1 MPFSKS
7 GAGSSKHHCGIF
19 FLHPEYNQSIAC
31 FVAVSRLSYLSKAR
45 RVVLKLGSAV
55 LTAPDGLDLPL
66 IQRLVGE
73 IAALRNQER
82 QFVLVSSGAVA
93 AGIKKLGLE
102 ERPAGIVQQ
111 QAVAAAGQSTLMQT
125 YEEAFA
131 AHDLKV
137 AQILLTHDDLAAR
150 KRFLNAR
157 NTLFTL
163 LQWGVVPVINEN
175 DTVATDELRFGDNDH
190 LAALICNLA
199 EADLLI
205 LLTNTEGLYARDPR
219 EDPAAPLLTLVHT
232 NDPRLETAAGR
243 RPGRLGRG
251 GMVSK
256 LKAVKKVAAAGI
268 PSLIANGRRPGV
280 LREIFAGAEV
290 GTFFLPSEQKLTS
303 RQYWLAYNVAP
314 EGAILV
320 DAGAREALVHHH
332 KSLLPAGVLEV
343 FGGFK
348 KGAPVSL
355 MDPDGQTF
363 AVGLTNYS
371 SRDLNRIKGKR
382 TQEIAQTLGYKE
394 TDEIIH
400 RDNLVIFPEIS

>member
-1 MPFSKS
+1 VK
-7 GAGSSKHHCGIF
+7 AQRL
-19 FLHPEYNQSIAC
+19 LH
-31 FVAVSRLSYLSKAR
+31 LHKAR

-55 LTAPDGLDLPL
+55 LTAADGLNLPL
-66 IQRLVGE
+66 IQQLVGE
-73 IAALRNQER
+73 IARLRQAER

-93 AGIKKLGLE
+93 AGLKKLGLG
-102 ERPAGIVQQ
+102 ERPAGMPQV

-131 AHDLKV
+131 AHGLKA

-150 KRFLNAR
+150 KRFVNAK

-163 LQWGVVPVINEN
+163 LQWGVVPIINEN
-175 DTVATDELRFGDNDH
+175 DTVATDELKFGDNDH
-190 LAALICNLA
+190 LAALIANLV

-205 LLTNTEGLYARDPR
+205 LLTNTEGLYERDPR
-219 EDPAAPLLTLVHT
+219 EDPDAPLLTFLEAS
-232 NDPRLETAAGR
+232 DPRLETAAGT
-243 RPGRLGRG
+243 RPTGLGRG

-256 LKAVKKVAAAGI
+256 LQAVKKAAAGGI
-268 PSLIANGRRPGV
+268 PSLIANGHRPDV
-280 LREIFAGAEV
+280 LEEIFRGVEV
-290 GTFFLPSEQKLTS
+290 GTFFLPQAQKLSS

-320 DAGAREALVHHH
+320 DTGAREALVRQH

-355 MDPDGQTF
+355 VDPEGQTF
-363 AVGLTNYS
+363 AVGLSNYS
-371 SRDLNRIKGKR
+371 SRDINRIKGKQ
-382 TQEIAQTLGYKE
+382 TQEIAQALGHKD
-394 TDEIIH
+394 TDEVIH
-400 RDNLVIFPEIS
+400 RDNLVIFPEIG

>member
-1 MPFSKS
+1 MSFSRNT
-7 GAGSSKHHCGIF
+7 
-19 FLHPEYNQSIAC
+19 FLN
-31 FVAVSRLSYLSKAR
+31 KAR

-55 LTAPDGLDLPL
+55 LTLPEGLNLPL
-66 IQRLVGE
+66 IQQLVGE
-73 IAALRNQER
+73 IAAWRRLDR
-82 QFVLVSSGAVA
+82 QFVVVSSGAVA
-93 AGIKKLGLE
+93 AGIRKLGLE

-111 QAVAAAGQSTLMQT
+111 QAVAAAGQSTLIQT
-125 YEEAFA
+125 YEEAFG
-131 AHDLKV
+131 AHGLKV
-137 AQILLTHDDLAAR
+137 AQVLLTHDDLAAR

-157 NTLFTL
+157 NTLLTL

-190 LAALICNLA
+190 LAALICNLV

-219 EDPAAPLLTLVHT
+219 EDPNAPLLTLVNT
-232 NDPRLETAAGR
+232 SDPRLLSAAGR

-251 GMVSK
+251 GMISK
-256 LKAVKKVAAAGI
+256 LQAVKKAAAAGI

-280 LREIFAGAEV
+280 LTEIFSGAEV
-290 GTFFLPSEQKLTS
+290 GTFFLPPEQKLSS
-303 RQYWLAYNVAP
+303 RQYWLAYNVSP

-348 KGAPVSL
+348 KGAPVSI
-355 MDPDGQTF
+355 MDPEGQTF

-371 SRDLNRIKGKR
+371 SRDINRIKGKQ
-382 TQEIAQTLGYKE
+382 TQEIAQTLGYKD

-400 RDNLVIFPEIS
+400 RDNLVIFPEAS